1 MNKEIDG
8 IIVCVIYYTKHLNS
22 NPVHRYVCLGGE
34 GAVVGGAS
42 NSDQITDTTGAQ
54 KTSSAAAP
62 VTMATMMMGGREEM
76 VATPNGSTPS
86 TPPTNDSLVMH
97 ATYVIR
103 VSFRIFVKG
112 GANSVLLR
120 TVPTV
125 LITKNCMYS
134 RAYTGT

>member
-1 MNKEIDG
+1 MRRGFCALKSSI
-8 IIVCVIYYTKHLNS
+8 
-22 NPVHRYVCLGGE
+22 CLGGE

-97 ATYVIR
+97 ATYVMQNALYGPR
-103 VSFRIFVKG
+103 CSKFVC
-112 GANSVLLR
+112 VLQIML
-120 TVPTV
+120 
-125 LITKNCMYS
+125 
-134 RAYTGT
+134 